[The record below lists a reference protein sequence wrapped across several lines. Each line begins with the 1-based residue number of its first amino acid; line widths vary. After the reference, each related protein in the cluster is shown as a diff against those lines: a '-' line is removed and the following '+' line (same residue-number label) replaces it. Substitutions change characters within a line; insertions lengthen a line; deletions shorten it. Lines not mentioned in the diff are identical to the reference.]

1 MALVYADRV
10 KVRSRTVGTGTFI
23 LENTVSG
30 FQNFSVIGDGNETY
44 YGIVDAAGNW
54 EIGQGTY
61 TAIGN
66 TLSRDQVISSSNNN
80 QLVDFLAGG
89 KNVYT
94 TIPSSLVAQLLGI
107 EIDPIFSAASIIT
120 ADIKGSVF
128 ADDSSML
135 IDGTE
140 GKVIGPIAS
149 FDGTN
154 SVIMDPSQGL
164 LLASTGLIDIQGAAG
179 AQIGIGSGTSGDVY
193 LGNGSNNIII
203 NGILNTSTI
212 TSDDSSAISIIPQTQ
227 FNSNIIIDG
236 DLVFNGDNRIQ
247 ANTGINLIPNQTA
260 ESFGSTLNIQGI
272 PGGEGFPGVVI
283 ATQSAFIS
291 IGPWTMFSDGGLY
304 SAPLSVSPDF
314 PIISTIYVADGTNWD
329 PANYQ
334 SGTPYPVFYDGNDF
348 LPMTAAPSP

>member
-1 MALVYADRV
+1 MALVFADRV
-10 KVRSRTVGTGTFI
+10 KVRSRTTGTGTLT
-23 LENTVSG
+23 LENTVDG
-30 FQNFSVIGDGNETY
+30 FQSFSVIGDSNETF
-44 YGIVDAAGNW
+44 YGITDVSGNW
-54 EIGQGTY
+54 EIGRGTY
-61 TAIGN
+61 TAIG
-66 TLSRDQVISSSNNN
+66 TALSRDQVISSSNNN
-80 QLVDFLAGG
+80 QLVNFPVGS

-94 TIPSSLVAQLLGI
+94 TIPSSLVSVLTGAEL
-107 EIDPIFSAASIIT
+107 DPVFSSASLIS

-164 LLASTGLIDIQGAAG
+164 LLASTGLIDIKGAAG
-179 AQIGIGSGTSGDVY
+179 AQIGIGAGTSGDVY
-193 LGNGSNNIII
+193 IGNGSNNIVVD
-203 NGILNTSTI
+203 GTLKTSNI
-212 TSDDSSAISIIPQTQ
+212 TSDDSSTITIVPQTQ
-227 FNSNIIIDG
+227 FFSNVVVDG
-236 DLVFNGDNRIQ
+236 DIVLNGDNRIQ
-247 ANTGINLIPNQTA
+247 ANTGINLIPNQSA
-260 ESFGSTLNIQGI
+260 EIFGSTLNIQGV

-283 ATQSAFIS
+283 STQSSFIQV
-291 IGPWTMFSDGGLY
+291 GTWVMFADGGLF
-304 SAPLSVSPDF
+304 SVPLS
-314 PIISTIYVADGTNWD
+314 STPGDPFSGKIYVADGVNWD